1 MYVSYIQNTKDKN
14 DTDMASG
21 KGCYLLWI
29 YSNKLKNNKI
39 MPTDKGLLRL
49 VWSECFWTIN
59 LSTCELYK

>member
-49 VWSECFWTIN
+49 VWSECFRP
-59 LSTCELYK
+59 

>member
-29 YSNKLKNNKI
+29 YSNDLKNNKI
-39 MPTDKGLLRL
+39 MPIDKELLHVL
-49 VWSECFWTIN
+49 
-59 LSTCELYK
+59 LLLD